1 MLFVL
6 RSGSRFF
13 IGVMNPFQAFG
24 PMAVWVATVKNEAE
38 NTVVINLFL
47 LFDKFFV
54 ELIDPLDGFKG
65 GGGPMDAPSS
75 RSNFVSFHEIFG
87 AK

>member
-38 NTVVINLFL
+38 NTAVSLLL
-47 LFDKFFV
+47 LFDIFFV
-54 ELIDPLDGFKG
+54 KLIEPLGIQG
-65 GGGPMDAPSS
+65 GGVLCTPLGPI
-75 RSNFVSFHEIFG
+75 SFLFMRFSG
-87 AK
+87 

>member
-1 MLFVL
+1 MFFVL

-38 NTVVINLFL
+38 NTVVISLLL

-54 ELIDPLDGFKG
+54 
-65 GGGPMDAPSS
+65 
-75 RSNFVSFHEIFG
+75 
-87 AK
+87 